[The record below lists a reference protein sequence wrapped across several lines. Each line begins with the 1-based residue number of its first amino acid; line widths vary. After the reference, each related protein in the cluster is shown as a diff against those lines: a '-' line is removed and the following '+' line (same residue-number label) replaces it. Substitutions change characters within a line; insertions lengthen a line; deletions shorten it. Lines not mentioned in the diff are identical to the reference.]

1 MLVAILFLLTVIFLL
16 IFFVP
21 PFHWSIILFLITLIS
36 QEAFLIIRFLNWPKK
51 TSFLISAFIFI
62 SLSLM
67 SLKVF
72 DPVNIILLISIFIG
86 IFILT
91 KNH

>member
-1 MLVAILFLLTVIFLL
+1 MLVAILFLLTAIFLL

-21 PFHWSIILFLITLIS
+21 PFHWSIILFLIILIS
-36 QEAFLIIRFLNWPKK
+36 QEAFLIIRFLNWSKK
-51 TSFLISAFIFI
+51 TSFLISTFIFI